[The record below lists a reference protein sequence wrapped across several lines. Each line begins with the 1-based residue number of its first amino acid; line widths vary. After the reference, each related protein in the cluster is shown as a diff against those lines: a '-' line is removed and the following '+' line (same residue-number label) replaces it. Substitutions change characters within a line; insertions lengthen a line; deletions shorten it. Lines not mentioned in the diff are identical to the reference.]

1 MAREEIGIRSG
12 VGFLQT
18 RDRCLRRGWGCLFRG
33 SKKFCKKFLT
43 EFLLTEPDVQLVPS
57 SASLLDPFEQLEDRQ
72 TESIGDDLDRIQRR
86 VSLSVLDTAE
96 IRLIKPAPFAKLDL
110 AHPSG
115 ETELAHAG
123 AESLCQGIFHTPNY
137 VVYAI
142 NRINTNSYK

>member
-1 MAREEIGIRSG
+1 MLKSELSVLLKLLLTRSIIDVRSLPHREVWS
-12 VGFLQT
+12 F
-18 RDRCLRRGWGCLFRG
+18 
-33 SKKFCKKFLT
+33 FCKKFLT